1 MLAGGMWTA
10 ITMWLDQQPERLVM
24 DLDIPAVVLV
34 AVLVLELAQ
43 GLRQR
48 PRHVDRYRRATQSML
63 RMKARRDS
71 TSHKWWMPHC
81 AHLTKMYVGASSRT
95 RTALTMV
102 VCAGALLFTPSRSAW
117 PPIAHG
123 LGTSQTLI
131 FAQAFPRYSY
141 SPSAAVCACVYSLQ
155 GSHPQD
161 VERTNTGLHFF
172 QGHRM
177 EVRAVNAAQCHCQT

>member
-10 ITMWLDQQPERLVM
+10 ITMWLDQQPERLGM

-48 PRHVDRYRRATQSML
+48 PRHVDRYRRATPSML

-81 AHLTKMYVGASSRT
+81 AHLTKMYVGASRCT
-95 RTALTMV
+95 RTALTIV
-102 VCAGALLFTPSRSAW
+102 VPYCL
-117 PPIAHG
+117 
-123 LGTSQTLI
+123 
-131 FAQAFPRYSY
+131 
-141 SPSAAVCACVYSLQ
+141 
-155 GSHPQD
+155 HP
-161 VERTNTGLHFF
+161 
-172 QGHRM
+172 
-177 EVRAVNAAQCHCQT
+177 AAQLSA